1 MNITLKDKSSRLI
14 LIDIISCGR
23 VAFGE
28 SFEYKYY
35 KSYTEVK
42 CCDRLVYVDNTIY
55 DPYIIDLNN
64 FGMFEGYTHL
74 ANLLICNFDDP
85 IEKLNLI
92 RDIIEN
98 DKEINGGATLT
109 QSKDISIKIF
119 GYSAQKLT
127 YISEEIIRI
136 FEDIC

>member
-1 MNITLKDKSSRLI
+1 
-14 LIDIISCGR
+14 
-23 VAFGE
+23 
-28 SFEYKYY
+28 
-35 KSYTEVK
+35 
-42 CCDRLVYVDNTIY
+42 
-55 DPYIIDLNN
+55 
-64 FGMFEGYTHL
+64 MFEGYTHL